1 MIYILFKREFLGYF
15 RTPVAYVFLAIFAI
29 GSIVL
34 PWFAGSFFDSNIA
47 NLDIFFRFLPWV
59 YLFLIPAAGMRLW
72 SEEIRSGTWELLF
85 TLPIKVSDAVIGK
98 FLAGWAFIGVGL
110 CFTLTMPL
118 TLAYLGNPDWE
129 RIIAGY
135 IGAFLMAGTYL
146 SICSLISALTQN
158 QVIAFVLSVLSCL
171 ILLLLGWSLFSSY
184 LERALPTFLVDAL
197 SNFSFITHFETM
209 FEGLIQIK
217 DIIYFASGIA
227 FFTSLNV
234 IVLDRN

>member
-1 MIYILFKREFLGYF
+1 MTYILFKREFLGYF

-34 PWFAGSFFDSNIA
+34 PWFAGNFFDSNIA

-72 SEEIRSGTWELLF
+72 SEEKRSGTWELLF

-129 RIIAGY
+129 RVIAGY

-171 ILLLLGWSLFSSY
+171 VLLLLGWSLFSSY
-184 LERALPTFLVDAL
+184 LERAVPTLLVDAL

-217 DIIYFASGIA
+217 DLLYFASTIA
-227 FFTSLNV
+227 FFTSLNI